1 MLDNTAFPSA
11 SATAAFSP
19 GAPGSGEAGTV
30 APLSVKVDPAGQSG
44 TLSPRAVENSAAVSA
59 GAAARKDSPV
69 KETDAAEAGR
79 KAREAA
85 EEAKQA
91 EKAEKARLAE
101 LWRPR
106 FDPESLR
113 MFTEIIDPKTRD
125 ARYTVP
131 PTMKPSEEAQREG
144 EALSKKERFLKEA
157 GMIV

>member
-11 SATAAFSP
+11 AAASFSVGTAA
-19 GAPGSGEAGTV
+19 SGEAGGV
-30 APLSVKVDPAGQSG
+30 APSSARTHATGQSG
-44 TLSPRAVENSAAVSA
+44 TLSPRAVAEPEAMSAAPLV
-59 GAAARKDSPV
+59 RKEPPV
-69 KETDAAEAGR
+69 KEPDAAEAGR
-79 KAREAA
+79 KARKEA
-85 EEAKQA
+85 EEARQA
-91 EKAEKARLAE
+91 EKAEQARLAE

-131 PTMKPSEEAQREG
+131 PTMKLSEEAQRES
-144 EALSKKERFLKEA
+144 EALSKKERFLKDS